1 MKSHSKSAFF
11 RQLFLLILIFSAFA
25 VSVSAQY
32 SGSVYVAKRID
43 DSRPRVIETDKK
55 PIIVSSKSAFS
66 TFELEKQAF
75 ALLNS
80 QRAAKSLSTL
90 EWNDDVARIARMHS
104 ENMAKYK
111 FFSHTGL
118 DGLMVNDRADLCGVS
133 RWKAIG
139 ENIAY
144 NYGYEKPV
152 EFAVE
157 RWMKSTAHRENLLN
171 DRWKES
177 AVGVAV
183 SNDGGIL
190 FHAGFSAQK
199 IIFQTRILCRKM
211 QGRTEICRIR
221 LPFSVRCFGIFSVYY
236 LKIRPSKI
244 SS

>member
-1 MKSHSKSAFF
+1 MKNHSKSIFF
-11 RQLFLLILIFSAFA
+11 RQLFLFALIVSTFSL
-25 VSVSAQY
+25 SVSAQY

-43 DSRPRVIETDKK
+43 DSRPRVVETEKNR
-55 PIIVSSKSAFS
+55 IAVNSKSAFS
-66 TFELEKQAF
+66 TFDLERQAF
-75 ALLNS
+75 NLLNS
-80 QRAAKSLSTL
+80 QRAVKGLSPL
-90 EWNDDVARIARMHS
+90 EWNNDVARIARMHS

-157 RWMKSTAHRENLLN
+157 RWMQSNSHRDNILN
-171 DRWKES
+171 NRWKES

-183 SNDGGIL
+183 SKDGAFYFTQVFL
-190 FHAGFSAQK
+190 
-199 IIFQTRILCRKM
+199 LRK
-211 QGRTEICRIR
+211 
-221 LPFSVRCFGIFSVYY
+221 
-236 LKIRPSKI
+236 
-244 SS
+244 